1 MAPCAILIKSL
12 KLQSLSGCYNLLL
25 HKREKMLMKKAPKKK
40 KISVSASTEVIK
52 LEPVVKAKVKKVSLK
67 ASKSG
72 PEGAKPTKPSV
83 SAEEQ
88 KLINKWTQLFEKAK
102 EESPAP
108 YSMSEDYPPKSAL
121 KHKVLGWGYVLSSH
135 NNRIEVLFENGIKT
149 LISNYKE

>member
-1 MAPCAILIKSL
+1 
-12 KLQSLSGCYNLLL
+12 
-25 HKREKMLMKKAPKKK
+25 MKKAAKKK

-52 LEPVVKAKVKKVSLK
+52 MEPVLKPKVKRTAAK
-67 ASKSG
+67 AVKIG
-72 PEGAKPTKPSV
+72 PDGVRLTKPSV

-102 EESPAP
+102 EESPAD
-108 YSMSEDYPPKSAL
+108 YIMSEDFPPKSAL

-149 LISNYKE
+149 LISNYKG

>member
-1 MAPCAILIKSL
+1 
-12 KLQSLSGCYNLLL
+12 
-25 HKREKMLMKKAPKKK
+25 MKKAVKKK

-52 LEPVVKAKVKKVSLK
+52 IEPVLKPKVKKVSPKVSRIGPDGLK
-67 ASKSG
+67 L
-72 PEGAKPTKPSV
+72 TKPSV

-102 EESPAP
+102 EESPAA
-108 YSMSEDYPPKSAL
+108 YDMTRDFPPKSAL
-121 KHKVLGWGYVLSSH
+121 KHKILGWGYVLSSH